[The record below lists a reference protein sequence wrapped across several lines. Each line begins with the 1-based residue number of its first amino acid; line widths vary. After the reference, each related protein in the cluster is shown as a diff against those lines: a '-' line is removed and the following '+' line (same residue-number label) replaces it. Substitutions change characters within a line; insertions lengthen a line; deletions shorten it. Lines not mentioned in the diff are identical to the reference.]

1 MLNIVAIQGRLAADP
16 EMRTTQNGTPVC
28 SFTLAVQR
36 NMKSSDGGYNTD
48 WIDCVA
54 WKGTAE
60 FICKY
65 FQKGQ
70 LVAVNGILQT
80 RTYEKDGVKRKATE
94 VVVQNANFCE
104 SKGDS
109 TSSAPKSRAQEPPS
123 FGGLPAAGPLHRD
136 EMEEILGEDDLP
148 F

>member
-1 MLNIVAIQGRLAADP
+1 MLNIVALQGRLVADP
-16 EMRTTQNGTPVC
+16 GLRTTNSGTPVC

-36 NMKSSDGGYNTD
+36 NMKGSDGEYNTD
-48 WIDCVA
+48 WVDCVA

-70 LVAVNGILQT
+70 LMAVNGTLQT
-80 RTYEKDGVKRKATE
+80 RSYEKDGVKCKATQ
-94 VVVQNANFCE
+94 VVVENANFCE
-104 SKGDS
+104 SKRDS
-109 TSSAPKSRAQEPPS
+109 QTTHKDGNQGKQPMAAPP
-123 FGGLPAAGPLHRD
+123 
-136 EMEEILGEDDLP
+136 MEEFDDIFDNDTLP

>member
-1 MLNIVAIQGRLAADP
+1 MLNIVALQGRLAADP
-16 EMRTTQNGTPVC
+16 KQKTTQNGTAVT
-28 SFTLAVQR
+28 SFSLAVQR
-36 NMKSSDGGYNTD
+36 NVKGSDGEYGTD

-70 LVAVNGILQT
+70 LMAVNGTLQT
-80 RTYEKDGVKRKATE
+80 RSYEKDGVKRKTTQ
-94 VVVQNANFCE
+94 VVVQSAYFCE
-104 SKGDS
+104 S
-109 TSSAPKSRAQEPPS
+109 RNNAQETQHRAPAS
-123 FGGLPAAGPLHRD
+123 SSVLPDTQPLTQD
-136 EMEEILGEDDLP
+136 EMEEILGADDLP

>member
-1 MLNIVAIQGRLAADP
+1 MLNIVALQGRLAADP
-16 EMRTTQNGTPVC
+16 EQRTTQNGTPVT
-28 SFTLAVQR
+28 SFSLAVQR
-36 NMKSSDGGYNTD
+36 NVKGGDGEYGTD

-70 LVAVNGILQT
+70 LMVVNGTLQT
-80 RTYEKDGVKRKATE
+80 RSYEDKQGIKRKATE
-94 VVVQNANFCE
+94 VVVQSAYFCE
-104 SKGDS
+104 SRN
-109 TSSAPKSRAQEPPS
+109 TSSGAQHREPAVS
-123 FGGLPAAGPLHRD
+123 SALPDTSPLSQD
-136 EMEEILGEDDLP
+136 EMEEILGADDIP

>member
-1 MLNIVAIQGRLAADP
+1 MLNIVAIQGRLSADP
-16 EMRTTQNGTPVC
+16 ELRTTQTGTPVC

-36 NMKSSDGGYNTD
+36 NIKSGDEYPTD

-70 LVAVNGILQT
+70 LIAVNGTLQT
-80 RTYEKDGVKRKATE
+80 RSYEKDGVKRKTTQ
-94 VVVQNANFCE
+94 VVVQSAYFCE
-104 SKGDS
+104 SKGDT
-109 TSSAPKSRAQEPPS
+109 TSSVHKRSTQEPPS
-123 FGGLPAAGPLHRD
+123 FGGLPAAGPLSRD

>member
-1 MLNIVAIQGRLAADP
+1 MLNIVAIQGRLSADP
-16 EMRTTQNGTPVC
+16 EQRTTQNGTPVC

-36 NMKSSDGGYNTD
+36 NIKSGDEYPTD

-70 LVAVNGILQT
+70 LVAVSGTLQT
-80 RTYEKDGVKRKATE
+80 RSYEKDGVKRKATQ
-94 VVVQNANFCE
+94 VLVQNANFCE
-104 SKGDS
+104 SRRDANPTHKDGNQGRQPID
-109 TSSAPKSRAQEPPS
+109 TPPM
-123 FGGLPAAGPLHRD
+123 D
-136 EMEEILGEDDLP
+136 EMEDLFDNDTFP

>member
-1 MLNIVAIQGRLAADP
+1 MLNIVALQGRLVADP
-16 EMRTTQNGTPVC
+16 EQRTTQNGTPVC

-36 NMKSSDGGYNTD
+36 NIKSGDEYPTD

-54 WKGTAE
+54 WKDTAK

-70 LVAVNGILQT
+70 LMAVNGALQT
-80 RTYEKDGVKRKATE
+80 RSYEKDGVKRKVTQ
-94 VVVQNANFCE
+94 VVVQSAYFCE
-104 SKGDS
+104 SRNTFSG
-109 TSSAPKSRAQEPPS
+109 TQHRA
-123 FGGLPAAGPLHRD
+123 PAARSALPDTAPISQD
-136 EMEEILGEDDLP
+136 EMEEILGADDIP

>member
-1 MLNIVAIQGRLAADP
+1 MLNIVAIQGRLSADP
-16 EMRTTQNGTPVC
+16 EQRTTQNGTPVT
-28 SFTLAVQR
+28 SFSLAVQR
-36 NMKSSDGGYNTD
+36 NVKGGDGEYGTD

-70 LVAVNGILQT
+70 LMAVNGSLQN
-80 RTYEKDGVKRKATE
+80 RSYEKDGVKRKATE
-94 VVVQNANFCE
+94 VVVQSAYFCE
-104 SKGDS
+104 SRN
-109 TSSAPKSRAQEPPS
+109 TSSGTQHRA
-123 FGGLPAAGPLHRD
+123 PAARSALPDTPPLSQD
-136 EMEEILGEDDLP
+136 EMEEILGADDFP

>member
-1 MLNIVAIQGRLAADP
+1 MLNIVALQGRLAADP
-16 EMRTTQNGTPVC
+16 EQRTTQNGTAVT
-28 SFTLAVQR
+28 SFSLAVQR
-36 NMKSSDGGYNTD
+36 NIKGSDGEYGTD

-70 LVAVNGILQT
+70 LMAVNGTLQT
-80 RTYEKDGVKRKATE
+80 RSYEDKQGIKRKATE

-104 SKGDS
+104 SRN
-109 TSSAPKSRAQEPPS
+109 TSSGAQHREPAVS
-123 FGGLPAAGPLHRD
+123 SALPDTSPLSQD
-136 EMEEILGEDDLP
+136 EMEEILGADDFP

>member
-1 MLNIVAIQGRLAADP
+1 MLNIVALQGRLAADP
-16 EMRTTQNGTPVC
+16 EQRTTQNGTPVT
-28 SFTLAVQR
+28 SFSLAVQR
-36 NMKSSDGGYNTD
+36 NIKSGDEYPTD

-70 LVAVNGILQT
+70 LMAVNGSLQT
-80 RTYEKDGVKRKATE
+80 RSYEKDGVKRKTTQ
-94 VVVQNANFCE
+94 VVVQSANFCE
-104 SKGDS
+104 SRKSQDIQRREPS
-109 TSSAPKSRAQEPPS
+109 ASSV
-123 FGGLPAAGPLHRD
+123 LPNTQPLSQD
-136 EMEEILGEDDLP
+136 EMEEILGADDLS

>member
-1 MLNIVAIQGRLAADP
+1 MLNIVAIQGRLSADP
-16 EMRTTQNGTPVC
+16 DQRTTQSGTTVT
-28 SFTLAVQR
+28 SFSLAVQR
-36 NMKSSDGGYNTD
+36 NVKGSDGEYSTD

-70 LVAVNGILQT
+70 LMAVNGTLQT
-80 RTYEKDGVKRKATE
+80 RSYEDKQGIKRKATE

-104 SKGDS
+104 SRN
-109 TSSAPKSRAQEPPS
+109 TSSGAQHREPAAS
-123 FGGLPAAGPLHRD
+123 SVLPATSPLSQD
-136 EMEEILGEDDLP
+136 EMEEILGADDIP

>member
-1 MLNIVAIQGRLAADP
+1 MLNIVALQGRLSADP
-16 EMRTTQNGTPVC
+16 EQRTTQNGTAVT
-28 SFTLAVQR
+28 SFSLAVQR
-36 NMKSSDGGYNTD
+36 NVKGSDGEYGTD

-70 LVAVNGILQT
+70 LMAVNGALQT
-80 RTYEKDGVKRKATE
+80 RSYEKDGVKRKATE
-94 VVVQNANFCE
+94 VVVQSAYFCE
-104 SKGDS
+104 SRN
-109 TSSAPKSRAQEPPS
+109 TSSGTQHRA
-123 FGGLPAAGPLHRD
+123 PAARSALPDTSPLSQD
-136 EMEEILGEDDLP
+136 EMEEILGADDIP

>member
-1 MLNIVAIQGRLAADP
+1 MLNIVALQGRIAADP
-16 EMRTTQNGTPVC
+16 EQRTTQNGTPVT
-28 SFTLAVQR
+28 SFSLAVQR
-36 NMKSSDGGYNTD
+36 SVKGSDGEYSTD

-70 LVAVNGILQT
+70 LMAVNGSLQT
-80 RTYEKDGVKRKATE
+80 RSYEKDGVKRKATQ
-94 VVVQNANFCE
+94 VVVENANFCE
-104 SKGDS
+104 SRNKAHD
-109 TSSAPKSRAQEPPS
+109 TQHREPTASSV
-123 FGGLPAAGPLHRD
+123 LPATSPLSQD
-136 EMEEILGEDDLP
+136 EMEEILGADDLP

>member
-1 MLNIVAIQGRLAADP
+1 MLNVVALQGRLSADP
-16 EMRTTQNGTPVC
+16 EQRTTQNGTPVT
-28 SFTLAVQR
+28 SFSLAVQR
-36 NMKSSDGGYNTD
+36 NVKGSDGEYGTD

-70 LVAVNGILQT
+70 LMAVNGTLQT
-80 RTYEKDGVKRKATE
+80 RSYEKDGVKRKTTQ
-94 VVVQNANFCE
+94 VVVQSAYFCE
-104 SKGDS
+104 SRN
-109 TSSAPKSRAQEPPS
+109 TSSRTQHQA
-123 FGGLPAAGPLHRD
+123 PAARSALPDTSPLSQD
-136 EMEEILGEDDLP
+136 EMEEILGADDFP

>member
-1 MLNIVAIQGRLAADP
+1 MLNIVAIQGRLSADP
-16 EMRTTQNGTPVC
+16 EQRTTQTGTPVC

-36 NMKSSDGGYNTD
+36 NIKSGDEYPTD

-70 LVAVNGILQT
+70 LMAVNGTLQT
-80 RTYEKDGVKRKATE
+80 RSYEKDGVKRKTTQ
-94 VVVQNANFCE
+94 VVVQSAYFCE
-104 SKGDS
+104 SRN
-109 TSSAPKSRAQEPPS
+109 TSSGTQHRA
-123 FGGLPAAGPLHRD
+123 PAARSALPDTSPISQD
-136 EMEEILGEDDLP
+136 EMEEILGADDLP

>member
-1 MLNIVAIQGRLAADP
+1 MLNIVALQGRLAADP
-16 EMRTTQNGTPVC
+16 EQRTTQNGTAVT
-28 SFTLAVQR
+28 SFSLAVQR
-36 NMKSSDGGYNTD
+36 NIKGSDGEYGTD

-70 LVAVNGILQT
+70 LMAVNGSLQT
-80 RTYEKDGVKRKATE
+80 RSYEKDGVKRKVTQ
-94 VVVQNANFCE
+94 VVVQSAYFCE
-104 SKGDS
+104 SRN
-109 TSSAPKSRAQEPPS
+109 TSSGAQHREPAVS
-123 FGGLPAAGPLHRD
+123 SALPDTSPLSQD
-136 EMEEILGEDDLP
+136 EMEEILGADDFP

>member
-1 MLNIVAIQGRLAADP
+1 MLNITALQGRLSADP
-16 EMRTTQNGTPVC
+16 ELRTTQTGTPVC

-36 NMKSSDGGYNTD
+36 NIKSGDEYPTD

-70 LVAVNGILQT
+70 LMAVNGTLQT
-80 RTYEKDGVKRKATE
+80 RSYEKDGVKRKITE
-94 VVVQNANFCE
+94 VLVQNANFCE
-104 SKGDS
+104 SRN
-109 TSSAPKSRAQEPPS
+109 TSSGTQHRE
-123 FGGLPAAGPLHRD
+123 PAARSALPDTPPLSLD
-136 EMEEILGEDDLP
+136 ETEVILGPHDFP

>member
-1 MLNIVAIQGRLAADP
+1 MLNVVALQGRLAADP
-16 EMRTTQNGTPVC
+16 EQRTTQTGTPVT
-28 SFTLAVQR
+28 SFSLAVQR
-36 NMKSSDGGYNTD
+36 NVKGGDGEYSTD

-70 LVAVNGILQT
+70 LMAVNGTLQT
-80 RTYEKDGVKRKATE
+80 RSYEDKQGIKRKATE
-94 VVVQNANFCE
+94 VLVQNANFCE
-104 SKGDS
+104 SRN
-109 TSSAPKSRAQEPPS
+109 TSSGTQHRA
-123 FGGLPAAGPLHRD
+123 PAASSVLPDTSPLSQD
-136 EMEEILGEDDLP
+136 EMEEILGADDFP

>member
-1 MLNIVAIQGRLAADP
+1 MLNIVALQGRLAADP
-16 EMRTTQNGTPVC
+16 EQRTTQNGTAVT
-28 SFTLAVQR
+28 SFSLAVQR
-36 NMKSSDGGYNTD
+36 NMKGSDGEYGTD

-70 LVAVNGILQT
+70 LMAVNGTLQT
-80 RTYEKDGVKRKATE
+80 RSYEKDGVKRKVTQ

-104 SKGDS
+104 SRN
-109 TSSAPKSRAQEPPS
+109 TSSGAQHREPAVS
-123 FGGLPAAGPLHRD
+123 SALPDTPPLSQD
-136 EMEEILGEDDLP
+136 EMEEILGADDFP

>member
-1 MLNIVAIQGRLAADP
+1 MLNIVALQGRLVADP
-16 EMRTTQNGTPVC
+16 EQRTTQTGTPVC
-28 SFTLAVQR
+28 SFTLVVQR
-36 NMKSSDGGYNTD
+36 NRRGSDGEYLTD

-54 WKGTAE
+54 WEVTAE

-70 LVAVNGILQT
+70 LMAVSGTLQT
-80 RTYEKDGVKRKATE
+80 RSYEKDGVKRKTTQ

-104 SKGDS
+104 SRNKAHD
-109 TSSAPKSRAQEPPS
+109 TQHRE
-123 FGGLPAAGPLHRD
+123 PAARSALPDTSPISQD
-136 EMEEILGEDDLP
+136 EMEEILGTDDLP

>member
-1 MLNIVAIQGRLAADP
+1 MLNIVALQGRLSADP
-16 EMRTTQNGTPVC
+16 EQRTTQNGTAVT
-28 SFTLAVQR
+28 SFSLAVQR
-36 NMKSSDGGYNTD
+36 NVKGGDGEYGTD

-70 LVAVNGILQT
+70 LMAVNGSLQT
-80 RTYEKDGVKRKATE
+80 RSYEKDGVKRKTTQ
-94 VVVQNANFCE
+94 VVVQSAYFCE
-104 SKGDS
+104 SRN
-109 TSSAPKSRAQEPPS
+109 TSSGTQHRAPVASS
-123 FGGLPAAGPLHRD
+123 VLPATSPLSQD
-136 EMEEILGEDDLP
+136 EMEEILGADDFP

>member
-1 MLNIVAIQGRLAADP
+1 MLNIVAIQGRLSADP
-16 EMRTTQNGTPVC
+16 EQRTTQNGTAVT
-28 SFTLAVQR
+28 SFSLAVQR
-36 NMKSSDGGYNTD
+36 NVKGGDGEYGTD

-70 LVAVNGILQT
+70 LMAVNGTLQT
-80 RTYEKDGVKRKATE
+80 RSYEKDGVKRKTTQ
-94 VVVQNANFCE
+94 VVVQSAYFCE
-104 SKGDS
+104 SRS
-109 TSSAPKSRAQEPPS
+109 TSSGTQHRE
-123 FGGLPAAGPLHRD
+123 PAAGSVLPTTSPLSQD
-136 EMEEILGEDDLP
+136 EMEEILGADDIP

>member
-1 MLNIVAIQGRLAADP
+1 MLNIVALQGRLAADP
-16 EMRTTQNGTPVC
+16 EQRTTQNGTAVT
-28 SFTLAVQR
+28 SFSLAVQR
-36 NMKSSDGGYNTD
+36 NVKGSDGEYSTD

-70 LVAVNGILQT
+70 LMAVNGTLQT
-80 RTYEKDGVKRKATE
+80 RSYEDKQGIKRKATE
-94 VVVQNANFCE
+94 VLVQNANFCE
-104 SKGDS
+104 SRN
-109 TSSAPKSRAQEPPS
+109 TSSGTQHRA
-123 FGGLPAAGPLHRD
+123 PAASSVLPDTSPLSQD
-136 EMEEILGEDDLP
+136 EMEEILGADDLT

>member
-1 MLNIVAIQGRLAADP
+1 MLNIVAIQGRLSADP
-16 EMRTTQNGTPVC
+16 EQRTTQNGTAVTNF
-28 SFTLAVQR
+28 SLAVQR
-36 NMKSSDGGYNTD
+36 NIKGSDGEYGTD

-70 LVAVNGILQT
+70 LMAVNGSLQT
-80 RTYEKDGVKRKATE
+80 RSYEKDGVKRKVTQ
-94 VVVQNANFCE
+94 VVVQSAYFCE
-104 SKGDS
+104 SRN
-109 TSSAPKSRAQEPPS
+109 TSSGAQHREPAVS
-123 FGGLPAAGPLHRD
+123 SALPDTSPLSQD
-136 EMEEILGEDDLP
+136 EMEEILGADDFP

>member
-1 MLNIVAIQGRLAADP
+1 MLNIVALQGRLVADP
-16 EMRTTQNGTPVC
+16 ELRTTNSGTPVC

-36 NMKSSDGGYNTD
+36 NMKGSDGEYNTD
-48 WIDCVA
+48 WVDCVA

-70 LVAVNGILQT
+70 LVALNGTLQT
-80 RTYEKDGVKRKATE
+80 RSYEKDGVKRKATQ
-94 VVVQNANFCE
+94 VVVENANFCE
-104 SKGDS
+104 SKRDS
-109 TSSAPKSRAQEPPS
+109 QTTHKDGNQGKQPMAAPS
-123 FGGLPAAGPLHRD
+123 
-136 EMEEILGEDDLP
+136 MEECDDIFDNDTLP

>member
-1 MLNIVAIQGRLAADP
+1 MLNIVALQGRLAADP
-16 EMRTTQNGTPVC
+16 ERRTTQNGTPVT
-28 SFTLAVQR
+28 SFSLAVQR
-36 NMKSSDGGYNTD
+36 NVKGGDGEYGTD

-70 LVAVNGILQT
+70 LMAVNGALQT
-80 RTYEKDGVKRKATE
+80 RSYEKDGVKRKVTQ

-104 SKGDS
+104 SRNN
-109 TSSAPKSRAQEPPS
+109 SSGTQHREPAAIS
-123 FGGLPAAGPLHRD
+123 VLPATSPLSQD
-136 EMEEILGEDDLP
+136 EMEEILGADDLP

>member
-1 MLNIVAIQGRLAADP
+1 MLNITALQGRLSADP
-16 EMRTTQNGTPVC
+16 ELRTTQTGTPVC

-36 NMKSSDGGYNTD
+36 NIKSGDEYPTD

-70 LVAVNGILQT
+70 LMAVNGSLQT
-80 RTYEKDGVKRKATE
+80 RSYEKDGVKRKVTQ
-94 VVVQNANFCE
+94 VVVQ
-104 SKGDS
+104 
-109 TSSAPKSRAQEPPS
+109 SAY
-123 FGGLPAAGPLHRD
+123 F
-136 EMEEILGEDDLP
+136 
-148 F
+148 